1 MMKKQS
7 LVAAFLAGSFA
18 LSSCGLD
25 NAVKG
30 AGIGAVGGAAIG
42 AGIGRVLGN
51 PALGTAIGGV
61 LGGTA
66 GTLIG
71 RKMDK
76 QKKELEASVKDAK
89 IESVNDGQAI
99 RVTFDS
105 GILFATSSASLSAAS
120 QATLRKFAANLAEH
134 SDTDLLIVG
143 HTDNTGSDRINN
155 PLSYNRAASVR
166 TFLLSQGVAETRMKV
181 EGKGSTEPVADNS
194 TVAGRR
200 DNRRVEVYILPSK
213 DMVKAAEAGTLK

>member
-7 LVAAFLAGSFA
+7 LVAVFLAGSFA

-51 PALGTAIGGV
+51 TALGTAIGGV

-120 QATLRKFAANLAEH
+120 QATLQKFAANLKEN

-181 EGKGSTEPVADNS
+181 EGKGSAEPVADNS

>member
-51 PALGTAIGGV
+51 TALGTAIGGV

-120 QATLRKFAANLAEH
+120 QATLQKFAANLKQN

-143 HTDNTGSDRINN
+143 HTDNTGSDRVNN

-166 TFLLSQGVAETRMKV
+166 SFLLSQGVAETRMKV
-181 EGKGSTEPVADNS
+181 EGKGSAEPVADNS

>member
-51 PALGTAIGGV
+51 TALGTAIGGV

-120 QATLRKFAANLAEH
+120 QATLQKFAANLKEN

-143 HTDNTGSDRINN
+143 HTDNTGSDRVNN

-166 TFLLSQGVAETRMKV
+166 TFLLSQGVAETRIKV
-181 EGKGSTEPVADNS
+181 EGKGSAEPVADNS

>member
-51 PALGTAIGGV
+51 TALGTAIGGV

-89 IESVNDGQAI
+89 IESVNNGQAI

-120 QATLRKFAANLAEH
+120 QATLQKFAANLKEN

-181 EGKGSTEPVADNS
+181 EGKGSAEPVADNS

>member
-1 MMKKQS
+1 MKKQS

-51 PALGTAIGGV
+51 TALGTAIGGV

-120 QATLRKFAANLAEH
+120 QATLQKFAANLKEN

-143 HTDNTGSDRINN
+143 HTDNTGSDRVNN

-181 EGKGSTEPVADNS
+181 EGKGSAEPVADNS

>member
-7 LVAAFLAGSFA
+7 LVAAFLAGSFD

-51 PALGTAIGGV
+51 TALGTAIGGV

>member
-51 PALGTAIGGV
+51 TALGTAIGGV

-213 DMVKAAEAGTLK
+213 NMVKAAEAGTLK

>member
-51 PALGTAIGGV
+51 TALGTAIGGV

-89 IESVNDGQAI
+89 IESVNNGQAI

>member
-51 PALGTAIGGV
+51 TALGTAIGGV

-120 QATLRKFAANLAEH
+120 QATLQKFAANLKEN

-143 HTDNTGSDRINN
+143 HTDNTGSDRVNN

>member
-51 PALGTAIGGV
+51 TALGTAIGGV

-99 RVTFDS
+99 RGTFDS

-143 HTDNTGSDRINN
+143 HTDNTGSDRVNN

-166 TFLLSQGVAETRMKV
+166 TFLLSQGVAETRMQV
-181 EGKGSTEPVADNS
+181 EGKGSAEPVADNS

>member
-51 PALGTAIGGV
+51 TALGTAIGGV

-120 QATLRKFAANLAEH
+120 QATLQKFAANLKEN

-143 HTDNTGSDRINN
+143 HTDNTGSDRVNN

-181 EGKGSTEPVADNS
+181 EGKGSAEPVADNS

>member
-1 MMKKQS
+1 MKKQS

-51 PALGTAIGGV
+51 TALGTAIGGV

-143 HTDNTGSDRINN
+143 HTDNTGSDRVNN

-181 EGKGSTEPVADNS
+181 EGKGSAEPVADNS

>member
-30 AGIGAVGGAAIG
+30 SGIGAVGGAAIG

-51 PALGTAIGGV
+51 TAR
-61 LGGTA
+61 
-66 GTLIG
+66 TLIG

-120 QATLRKFAANLAEH
+120 QATLQKFAANLKEN

>member
-51 PALGTAIGGV
+51 TALGTAIGGV

-120 QATLRKFAANLAEH
+120 QATLQKFAANLKEN

-181 EGKGSTEPVADNS
+181 EGKGSAEPVADNS

-200 DNRRVEVYILPSK
+200 DNRRVEVYSLPSK

>member
-1 MMKKQS
+1 MKKQS

-30 AGIGAVGGAAIG
+30 SGIGAVGGAAIG

-51 PALGTAIGGV
+51 TALGTAIGGV

>member
-7 LVAAFLAGSFA
+7 LVAAFLAGSFV

-51 PALGTAIGGV
+51 TALGTAIGGV

-120 QATLRKFAANLAEH
+120 QATLQKFAANLKEN

-181 EGKGSTEPVADNS
+181 EGKGSAEPVADNS

>member
-7 LVAAFLAGSFA
+7 LVAAFLAGSFV

-51 PALGTAIGGV
+51 TALGTAIGGV

-120 QATLRKFAANLAEH
+120 QATLQKFAANLKEN

-143 HTDNTGSDRINN
+143 HTDNTGSDRVNN

-181 EGKGSTEPVADNS
+181 EGKGSAEPVADNS

>member
-51 PALGTAIGGV
+51 TALGTAIGGV

-120 QATLRKFAANLAEH
+120 QATLQKFAANLKEN

-166 TFLLSQGVAETRMKV
+166 TFLLSQGVAEMRMKV

>member
-1 MMKKQS
+1 MKKQS

-51 PALGTAIGGV
+51 TALGTAIGGV

-120 QATLRKFAANLAEH
+120 QATLQKFAANLKEN

-181 EGKGSTEPVADNS
+181 EGKGSAEPVADNS

>member
-51 PALGTAIGGV
+51 TALGTAIGGV

-120 QATLRKFAANLAEH
+120 QATLQKFAANLKQN

-143 HTDNTGSDRINN
+143 HTDNTGSDRVNN

-181 EGKGSTEPVADNS
+181 EGKGSAEPVADNS

>member
-7 LVAAFLAGSFA
+7 LVAAFLAGSFV

-51 PALGTAIGGV
+51 TALGTAIGGV

-194 TVAGRR
+194 TVVGRR

>member
-51 PALGTAIGGV
+51 TALGTAIGGV

-181 EGKGSTEPVADNS
+181 EGKGSAEPVADNS

>member
-42 AGIGRVLGN
+42 AGIGRVLCN
-51 PALGTAIGGV
+51 TALGTAIGGV

-181 EGKGSTEPVADNS
+181 EGKGSAEPVADNS

>member
-1 MMKKQS
+1 MKKQS
-7 LVAAFLAGSFA
+7 LVAAFLAGSNFTY

-51 PALGTAIGGV
+51 TALVPLSVVSSVVRLVRSSGV
-61 LGGTA
+61 RWTSRRRNWKRLW
-66 GTLIG
+66 
-71 RKMDK
+71 
-76 QKKELEASVKDAK
+76 DAK

-143 HTDNTGSDRINN
+143 HTDNTGSDRVNN
-155 PLSYNRAASVR
+155 PLSYKSCCQCSHLPA
-166 TFLLSQGVAETRMKV
+166 LS
-181 EGKGSTEPVADNS
+181 GSRRDAYE
-194 TVAGRR
+194 GRR
-200 DNRRVEVYILPSK
+200 
-213 DMVKAAEAGTLK
+213 

>member
-51 PALGTAIGGV
+51 TALGPAIGGV

-181 EGKGSTEPVADNS
+181 EGKGSAEPVADNS

>member
-51 PALGTAIGGV
+51 TALGTAIGGV

-120 QATLRKFAANLAEH
+120 QATLQKFAANLKQN

-143 HTDNTGSDRINN
+143 HTDNTGSDRVNN